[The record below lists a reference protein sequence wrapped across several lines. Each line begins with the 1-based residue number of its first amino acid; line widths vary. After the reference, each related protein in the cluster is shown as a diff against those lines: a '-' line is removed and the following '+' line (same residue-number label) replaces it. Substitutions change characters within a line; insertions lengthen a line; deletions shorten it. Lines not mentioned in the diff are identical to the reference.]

1 MDLSLI
7 CDTLTVATSQG
18 LGFAKL
24 ILDRH
29 HYFAGNGCLCLSSES
44 SADNLGILHVTATIV
59 PVDVVAPPPA
69 KPNSYKTL
77 PRTLLRRK
85 RRTKRTSFSGGEPN
99 DGEDYGFFFASDG
112 GDGYGPFGGG
122 GGGGGGSSW
131 GGSGWNFGEFGGQNW
146 DESSSSSSPWTGT
159 ALDFVYEVI
168 CWIALSNCVHFAFK
182 KVIRIVANGIEDAG
196 DREKVPMRL
205 ASVC

>member
-1 MDLSLI
+1 MDLSLF
-7 CDTLTVATSQG
+7 CDTLTIASSQG

-29 HYFAGNGCLCLSSES
+29 HYFVGSSSLSLLSDS
-44 SADNLGILHVTATIV
+44 SVDNLGILHITAGIV
-59 PVDVVAPPPA
+59 PVDAVAPPPV

-85 RRTKRTSFSGGEPN
+85 RRTKRKLFSGDESN
-99 DGEDYGFFFASDG
+99 EGEDYGFFFGSDG

-122 GGGGGGSSW
+122 GGGSSW
-131 GGSGWNFGEFGGQNW
+131 GGNGWNFGGFGGRNW
-146 DESSSSSSPWTGT
+146 DESSFSSPWTVS

-182 KVIRIVANGIEDAG
+182 KVVRIVANGIEEAG

>member
-18 LGFAKL
+18 LGVAKL

-29 HYFAGNGCLCLSSES
+29 HYFAGNSYLSLSSDS
-44 SADNLGILHVTATIV
+44 SADNIGIYHVTAAIV
-59 PVDVVAPPPA
+59 AFDAVAPPPV

-77 PRTLLRRK
+77 SRTLLRRK
-85 RRTKRTSFSGGEPN
+85 RRTKRKLFSGDESN
-99 DGEDYGFFFASDG
+99 DGEDYGFLGSDG
-112 GDGYGPFGGG
+112 GDGYGPFG

-131 GGSGWNFGEFGGQNW
+131 GGSGWNFGGFGGQHW
-146 DESSSSSSPWTGT
+146 DESSSSSPWTVN
-159 ALDFVYEVI
+159 ALEFVYEVV

-182 KVIRIVANGIEDAG
+182 KVVRIVTNGMDETG
-196 DREKVPMRL
+196 NREKVPMRL

>member
-7 CDTLTVATSQG
+7 CDTLTVATTHG

-29 HYFAGNGCLCLSSES
+29 HYFAGNSYLSLSSDLS
-44 SADNLGILHVTATIV
+44 VDNLGILHVTAAIV
-59 PVDVVAPPPA
+59 PLGSVAPPPV
-69 KPNSYKTL
+69 KPNSYKVL

-85 RRTKRTSFSGGEPN
+85 RRTKRTYFSGDESN
-99 DGEDYGFFFASDG
+99 D
-112 GDGYGPFGGG
+112 
-122 GGGGGGSSW
+122 
-131 GGSGWNFGEFGGQNW
+131 GQNW
-146 DESSSSSSPWTGT
+146 DESSSSSPWTGT
-159 ALDFVYEVI
+159 AMDFVYEVI

-182 KVIRIVANGIEDAG
+182 KVVRIVSNGMEEAG
-196 DREKVPMRL
+196 DRERDPIGL

>member
-7 CDTLTVATSQG
+7 CDTQTIATSQG

-29 HYFAGNGCLCLSSES
+29 HFSCISLSSDS
-44 SADNLGILHVTATIV
+44 SADNLGILQITAGIV
-59 PVDVVAPPPA
+59 PVDAVAPPPV

-85 RRTKRTSFSGGEPN
+85 RRTKRKLFGGDESN
-99 DGEDYGFFFASDG
+99 DGEDFGFFFGSDG
-112 GDGYGPFGGG
+112 GDRYGPFGGG
-122 GGGGGGSSW
+122 GGGGG
-131 GGSGWNFGEFGGQNW
+131 SGWNFGGFGGQNW
-146 DESSSSSSPWTGT
+146 DESSSSSPWTVN

-182 KVIRIVANGIEDAG
+182 KVVRIVANGIDEAAG

>member
-1 MDLSLI
+1 MDLSII

-24 ILDRH
+24 ILDRR
-29 HYFAGNGCLCLSSES
+29 HYFAGNGCLSLSSDS

-59 PVDVVAPPPA
+59 PVDAVAPPPV

-85 RRTKRTSFSGGEPN
+85 RRAKRTSFSGGEPN
-99 DGEDYGFFFASDG
+99 DGEDYGLFLSSDG
-112 GDGYGPFGGG
+112 GDGYGPFG